1 MKRKLILLIVLLTAS
16 VTVMGQLE
24 KERERAAE
32 RQASLEAA
40 KTARPANKPAVTS
53 APVTGVSATSA
64 PASAIRVEWVEFMAP
79 QNASLEGLYNVAMGF
94 ARGSYE
100 FCEIIALSGRL
111 FPKDPAAC
119 INAAGVALLR
129 GDAVLAHQYLND
141 LLTDRR
147 AYNNIALMYVLEG
160 NRDKA
165 EVYMQ
170 LARANGNCPGAPA
183 LGSR

>member
-1 MKRKLILLIVLLTAS
+1 M
-16 VTVMGQLE
+16 
-24 KERERAAE
+24 
-32 RQASLEAA
+32 
-40 KTARPANKPAVTS
+40 
-53 APVTGVSATSA
+53 TSA